1 MENIKE
7 KLGEETEKGQQA
19 SKLVPEK
26 KKRGQKKK
34 EREKEETLAGMMAN
48 NFSNFK

>member
-34 EREKEETLAGMMAN
+34 ERKRKHWQG
-48 NFSNFK
+48 